1 MIEIRSRCG
10 GVVIYTARTDTL
22 SGADLR
28 GADLRDASLS
38 GADLSGADLRGAS
51 LFRADLSGADLSGA
65 NLSGANLRDAYL
77 RGAFLFSADL
87 SGADLRDADLRDV
100 SLSGADLH
108 GAKLSPFQIVPQEG
122 EFYCYKK
129 VRFGQGEAVL
139 TLRIPATAARTS
151 SLVGRKCRAS
161 VAKVVKAE
169 TLDGTPITGAA
180 AVFRSRHESEFTYR
194 VGKTV
199 SVSDFDPD
207 IRVECAKGVHFFIT
221 KQEAINY

>member
-1 MIEIRSRCG
+1 MIEIHSRCG
-10 GVVIYTARTDTL
+10 GVVVYTARTDTL

-28 GADLRDASLS
+28 GAYLFSADLS
-38 GADLSGADLRGAS
+38 GADLSGADLR
-51 LFRADLSGADLSGA
+51 
-65 NLSGANLRDAYL
+65 
-77 RGAFLFSADL
+77 
-87 SGADLRDADLRDV
+87 
-100 SLSGADLH
+100 GADLH

-122 EFYCYKK
+122 GFYCYKK

-161 VAKVVKAE
+161 VAKAVKAE
-169 TLDGTPITGAA
+169 TLDGTPITDAA
-180 AVFRSRHESEFTYR
+180 AVFRSLRESEFTYR

-221 KQEAINY
+221 KQEAVDY